1 MRYTPGMCCFSGPV
15 QVVRNTRI
23 FARPLAAGRQALVY
37 EMAVEARA
45 EVAMVL
51 PLPVPVGA
59 GEDAVEFV
67 DLSGRPGFFA
77 ELDRLFPQWVAAG
90 PPKRG
95 PAVPQPA
102 TLKVVEVGSFVASFV
117 PSAADF
123 TRLDPRFRLAS
134 GIVDALGVGDWGFA
148 VFQLRG
154 AASWVDWVLGRP
166 APFHAHPMA
175 FTFPRREPGRVFFP
189 TVHVHDGE
197 VHATAGFD
205 HSLYLQG
212 IEPGEGWERSAA
224 GAEGAPLVAAGERVW
239 RRLLVGELPN
249 ADVWVG

>member
-1 MRYTPGMCCFSGPV
+1 MCCFSGPV

-51 PLPVPVGA
+51 PLPVPVGV

-67 DLSGRPGFFA
+67 DLSARPRFFA
-77 ELDRLFPQWVAAG
+77 ELERLFPMAVSAG

-102 TLKVVEVGSFVASFV
+102 TLTVVEVGSFVASFV
-117 PSAADF
+117 PSPADF
-123 TRLDPRFRLAS
+123 TRLDPRFRLAP
-134 GIVDALGVGDWGFA
+134 GIVEALGVGDWGFA
-148 VFQLRG
+148 VFQLKG
-154 AASWVDWVLGRP
+154 EASWVDRVLRRP

-175 FTFPRREPGRVFFP
+175 FTFPRRAPERVFFP
-189 TVHVHDGE
+189 TVHVHDGA
-197 VHATAGFD
+197 VHPRAAFD
-205 HSLYLQG
+205 HTLYCQG
-212 IEPGEGWERSAA
+212 VLAGESWEQSDR
-224 GAEGAPLVAAGERVW
+224 GADAAPLVVEGERVW
-239 RRLLVGELPN
+239 RRMLHGELPN
-249 ADVWVG
+249 VDVWVG